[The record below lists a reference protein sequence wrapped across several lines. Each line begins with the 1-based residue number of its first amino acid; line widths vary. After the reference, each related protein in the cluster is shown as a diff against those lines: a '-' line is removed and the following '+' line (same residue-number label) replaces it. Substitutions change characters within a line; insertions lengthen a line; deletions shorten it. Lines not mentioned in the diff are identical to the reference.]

1 MGYWAYFHTQNIGD
15 NPVGTCSLFTNP
27 HGIQHQGPCY
37 GLQYSIALKIVCIGK
52 ASNLG
57 EVGGY
62 ITGGMT
68 CVTRVAHDFLA

>member
-1 MGYWAYFHTQNIGD
+1 MVFNIR
-15 NPVGTCSLFTNP
+15 
-27 HGIQHQGPCY
+27 GPCY